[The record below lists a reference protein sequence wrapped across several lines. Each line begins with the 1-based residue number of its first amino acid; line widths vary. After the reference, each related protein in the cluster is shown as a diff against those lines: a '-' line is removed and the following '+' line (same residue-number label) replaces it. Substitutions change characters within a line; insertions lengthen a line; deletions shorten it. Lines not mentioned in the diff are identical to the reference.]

1 MATGHCGHQAPLS
14 LLLLLLLLL
23 FLWTFIHP
31 QMCGCGDELGAREC
45 VRNSC
50 ACVAIAI
57 FDPTVDIDTQTTF
70 RMHPGEH
77 TQQS

>member
-1 MATGHCGHQAPLS
+1 LATGHCGHQAPLS
-14 LLLLLLLLL
+14 LLLLLL
-23 FLWTFIHP
+23 FLWTFSSP
-31 QMCGCGDELGAREC
+31 CLASKCVAAVMNWEC

-57 FDPTVDIDTQTTF
+57 FDPTVDIDTQTAF